1 VNNGVLL
8 FFTVI
13 LWKLM
18 NSHFGDIGIQAR
30 RHLSRRDP
38 ILREVIRLVGP
49 LTLQHNPDGFAVL
62 VHSIISQQIST
73 KAAAAIRTRL
83 GGLLEPRG
91 ITVAGLRK
99 ASDESLRV
107 AGLSAA
113 KIRSL
118 RHLADKVYWGEVG
131 LYNLDRLS
139 DEEVID
145 LLIPLH
151 GIGPWTAQMFLIF
164 SLGRPDV
171 LPVADFG
178 LRAGVQRQYKLRKL
192 PDRDRLTELAE
203 AWRPYR
209 SIATWYIWRSLGA
222 VPQSG

>member
-1 VNNGVLL
+1 MNNH
-8 FFTVI
+8 FTDVG
-13 LWKLM
+13 KLA
-18 NSHFGDIGIQAR
+18 G

-49 LTLQHNPDGFAVL
+49 YTLRHNPDGFAVL

-83 GGLLEPRG
+83 GQQLGPRG
-91 ITVAGLRK
+91 ITVASVRK
-99 ASDESLRV
+99 ASDEKLRA
-107 AGLSAA
+107 AGLSTT

-118 RHLADKVYWGEVG
+118 RDLTDKVKLGEVSLDDLDG
-131 LYNLDRLS
+131 LT

-145 LLIPLH
+145 CLIPVH

-164 SLGRPDV
+164 SLGRQDV
-171 LPVADFG
+171 LPTADFG
-178 LRAGVQRQYKLRKL
+178 LRVGVQRQYKLRKL
-192 PDRDRLTELAE
+192 PDKNRLMELAE
-203 AWRPYR
+203 PWRPYR